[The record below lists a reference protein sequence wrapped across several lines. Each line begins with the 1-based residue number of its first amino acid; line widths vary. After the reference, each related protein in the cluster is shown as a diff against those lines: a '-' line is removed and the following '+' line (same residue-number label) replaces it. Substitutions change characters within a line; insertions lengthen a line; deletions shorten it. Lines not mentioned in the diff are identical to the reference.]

1 VDAHLSERIH
11 DVVVVGAGP
20 AGCRMARDVA
30 LRGFDVVVLEEH
42 RVVGM
47 PCHCSGLVSPRAMEL
62 ADVGTDIIENTIRGA
77 VIHAP
82 GSRPVTIGGD
92 RVHAYAIDRSE
103 LDRRL
108 ATQAEAAG
116 ATILRQSRFLRFSLV
131 GRASG
136 RLADGAVVV
145 QVQREGVKTELRARL
160 LVGADGA
167 LSLVAQ
173 QMRGSRAKG
182 GVAGLGALAEYDRN
196 SLEDHVEVFLDPR
209 SAPGWFGWTIPL
221 GAGMAR
227 LGTGSA
233 DGIKP
238 LESFDRLRKSFP
250 DSFGAARVHSH
261 SGGTI
266 ALWKPTPMVGDRVM
280 LVGDAACQ
288 VKPMSGGG
296 IYAALVAAGL
306 AAGVA
311 SEALQ
316 RGDVSA
322 RSLRPYPRRWHR
334 SVGSELQ
341 RQYDMRRAFQR
352 LTTHDLQGLLSL
364 VQHRAMRATVDS
376 AGDIDF
382 SSRLVAQVGLHRP
395 GLLLRLMP
403 WPRFPMAWLRPR

>member
-1 VDAHLSERIH
+1 MPERIH

-20 AGCRMARDVA
+20 AGCRMARDLA
-30 LRGFDVVVLEEH
+30 LRGFDVVVLEED

-62 ADVGTDIIENTIRGA
+62 ADVGTDIIQNTIRGA

-82 GSRPVTIGGD
+82 ACQPVTIGGD
-92 RVHAYAIDRSE
+92 RVHAYAIDRIE

-108 ATQAEAAG
+108 ARQAERAG
-116 ATILRQSRFLRFSLV
+116 ACFLLHSRFRRFSLV
-131 GRASG
+131 GHASG
-136 RLADGAVVV
+136 RLTDGAVLV
-145 QVQREGVKTELRARL
+145 QIQREGVNTELRARL

-167 LSLVAQ
+167 LSRVAEQ
-173 QMRGSRAKG
+173 VRGSRAKG
-182 GVAGLGALAEYDRN
+182 SVAGLGALAEYDRN
-196 SLEDHVEVFLDPR
+196 RLEDHVEVFLDPR

-238 LESFDRLRKSFP
+238 LESFSRLRESFP
-250 DSFGAARVHSH
+250 GSFGAARVHSR
-261 SGGTI
+261 SGGRI
-266 ALWKPTPMVGDRVM
+266 ALWEPTPMVGDRVM

-296 IYAALVAAGL
+296 IYAALLAAGL
-306 AAGVA
+306 AATVA
-311 SEALQ
+311 TEAFH
-316 RGDVSA
+316 RGSVSA
-322 RSLRPYPRRWHR
+322 RSLQRYPRRWHR
-334 SVGSELQ
+334 ALGSELQ
-341 RQYDMRRAFQR
+341 RQHDMRRAFQR
-352 LTTHDLQGLLSL
+352 LTTDDLQALLPL
-364 VQHRAMRATVDS
+364 LQDRAMRATVDS

-382 SSRLVAQVGLHRP
+382 SSRLVAQVSRHRP
-395 GLLLRLMP
+395 GLVFRVMP